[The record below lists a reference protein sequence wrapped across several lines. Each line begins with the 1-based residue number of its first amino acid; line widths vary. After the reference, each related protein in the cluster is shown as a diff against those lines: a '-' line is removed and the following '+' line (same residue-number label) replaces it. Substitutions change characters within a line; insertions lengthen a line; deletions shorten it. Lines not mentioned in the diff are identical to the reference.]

1 MLYYVYNKGNKMA
14 YTNSKLVSYKKLS
27 PNHSGERNHKIDRIT
42 PHCIVGQLTVESLG
56 EIFSH
61 KSRQASSNYG
71 IGKDGKVGLYVEEK
85 NRSWCSSS
93 SSNDN
98 RAITIEC
105 ASNLKSPYKMNSTVY
120 NKLVDLCV
128 DICKRNGK
136 TKLLFLG
143 KSKTKTYKPKPNEM
157 ILTAH
162 RWFKDT
168 DCPGEWLYSRLSLL
182 SQAVNKKL
190 NASNKKSTASTTTKS
205 TTKKSTTTK
214 KKTTT
219 RKKSVN
225 TIAKEVIEGKWGVG
239 AERKRRLIQ
248 AGYDYNAV
256 QKKVNELL

>member
-1 MLYYVYNKGNKMA
+1 MA

-42 PHCIVGQLTVESLG
+42 PHCIVGQLSVETLG
-56 EIFSH
+56 DIFAK

-71 IGKDGKVGLYVEEK
+71 IGKDGRVGMYVEEK

-93 SSNDN
+93 SANDN

-143 KSKTKTYKPKPNEM
+143 KSKTETYKPKSNEM

-162 RWFKDT
+162 RWYKDT
-168 DCPGEWLYSRLSLL
+168 DCPGNWLYSRLDILAI
-182 SQAVNKKL
+182 AVTKKL
-190 NASNKKSTASTTTKS
+190 NPPKKTTSTS
-205 TTKKSTTTK
+205 KKTTTTK
-214 KKTTT
+214 KTTKKKSNKTIAQEVIDGKWGTGET
-219 RKKSVN
+219 RKKKL
-225 TIAKEVIEGKWGVG
+225 TD
-239 AERKRRLIQ
+239 
-248 AGYDYNAV
+248 AGYDYKTIQAL
-256 QKKVNELL
+256 VNKMI